1 MVIKDRFCNAL
12 FNVAVAAVNDGI
24 QRMENGNDRRSKE
37 IYRTDAVEIGR
48 PG

>member
-1 MVIKDRFCNAL
+1 MIKDRFCNPL

-24 QRMENGNDRRSKE
+24 QRMEDGNDRRSKE
-37 IYRTDAVEIGR
+37 IYRTNAVEIGR